1 MVEVVDE
8 LKVELTEIN
17 GKHYFRLLFD
27 GNMNIYIHPR
37 LVKKNE
43 KGQDVVN
50 FDNTKVN
57 LEQTRYK
64 NYFLMQ
70 PGNRYI
76 VVLASDKMLEIRL
89 DYEDPIG
96 GYYYEFRSKGI
107 YYYFIDG
114 GYNGFTF
121 RYNGILYIVTTD
133 NKIKEVKEYEPPK
146 EFEVNLNTLS
156 YLW

>member
-1 MVEVVDE
+1 MVKVVKE
-8 LKVELTEIN
+8 LKVELTKIDN
-17 GKHYFRLLFD
+17 DNYYRLLFD
-27 GNMNIYIHPR
+27 GNMNIYVNPR
-37 LVKKNE
+37 LVRKNE

-50 FDNTKVN
+50 FNSTKLN

-70 PGNRYI
+70 PGDRYI

-107 YYYFIDG
+107 YYPL
-114 GYNGFTF
+114 FT
-121 RYNGILYIVTTD
+121 RRLR
-133 NKIKEVKEYEPPK
+133 
-146 EFEVNLNTLS
+146 LL
-156 YLW
+156 